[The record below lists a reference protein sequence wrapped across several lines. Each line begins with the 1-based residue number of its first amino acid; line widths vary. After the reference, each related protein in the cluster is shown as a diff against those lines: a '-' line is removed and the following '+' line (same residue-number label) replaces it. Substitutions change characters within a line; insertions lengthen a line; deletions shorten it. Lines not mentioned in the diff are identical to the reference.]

1 MTETESPG
9 HVGQADETNHRVF
22 LVIVDDSEEMRVALR
37 FAALRA
43 KNTGGRVALVR
54 DIEPA
59 GGFHHWAGVGELMQ
73 DEARQTA
80 EERLSDLAGE
90 VVELSNQ
97 IPALYVRVGPIVDEL
112 AALIEEEPSISILVL
127 AAGTSKD
134 GPGPLVSFLSGKGAN
149 SLRIPITIVPGN
161 LSIEQIEALT

>member
-1 MTETESPG
+1 MSDTASSGSGSRTGPS
-9 HVGQADETNHRVF
+9 HHRVF
-22 LVIVDDSEEMRVALR
+22 LVVVDDSEEMRVALR

-43 KNTGGRVALVR
+43 KSTGGRVALFR

-73 DEARQTA
+73 DEARQDA
-80 EERLSDLAGE
+80 EKLLSDLAGE
-90 VVELSNQ
+90 VVELSGQ
-97 IPALYVRVGPIVDEL
+97 IPALYVRLGPIVEEL
-112 AALIEEEPSISILVL
+112 VALVEEEPTISILVL
-127 AAGTSKD
+127 AAGISKD

-161 LSIEQIEALT
+161 LTIEQIEALT

>member
-1 MTETESPG
+1 MTETAPPG
-9 HVGQADETNHRVF
+9 PDSRTDQSQHRVF
-22 LVIVDDSEEMRVALR
+22 LVVVDDSEEMRVALR

-43 KNTGGRVALVR
+43 KNTGGRVALFR

-73 DEARQTA
+73 DEARQEA

-90 VVELSNQ
+90 VVELSGQ
-97 IPALYVRVGPIVDEL
+97 IPALYVRVGPIVQEL
-112 AALIEEEPSISILVL
+112 SALIEEEPSISILVL

-161 LSIEQIEALT
+161 LTIEQIQALS

>member
-1 MTETESPG
+1 MSDTALSGSDSRIDQSDP
-9 HVGQADETNHRVF
+9 RVF
-22 LVIVDDSEEMRVALR
+22 LVVVDDSEEMRVALR

-43 KNTGGRVALVR
+43 KSTGGRVALFR

-73 DEARQTA
+73 DEARQDA
-80 EERLSDLAGE
+80 EKLISDLAGE
-90 VVELSNQ
+90 VVELSGQ
-97 IPALYVRVGPIVDEL
+97 IPALYVRVGPIVREL
-112 AALIEEEPSISILVL
+112 LALVEEEPSISILVL

-134 GPGPLVSFLSGKGAN
+134 GPGPLVSFLSGKGVN

-161 LSIEQIEALT
+161 LTIEQIEALT

>member
-1 MTETESPG
+1 MSEISSPG
-9 HVGQADETNHRVF
+9 SDSQSPVLPHRVF
-22 LVIVDDSEEMRVALR
+22 LVVVDDSEEMRVALR

-43 KNTGGRVALVR
+43 KNTGGRVALFR

-73 DEARQTA
+73 DEAREAA
-80 EERLSDLAGE
+80 EQRLSDLAGE
-90 VVELSNQ
+90 VVELSGQ

-112 AALIEEEPSISILVL
+112 TALVEEEPTISILVL

>member
-1 MTETESPG
+1 MSDTVSPG
-9 HVGQADETNHRVF
+9 SDSRTDPLQHRVF
-22 LVIVDDSEEMRVALR
+22 LVVVDDSEEMRVALR

-43 KNTGGRVALVR
+43 KSTGGRVALFR

-73 DEARQTA
+73 DEARQDA
-80 EERLSDLAGE
+80 EKLLSDLAGE
-90 VVELSNQ
+90 VVELSGQ
-97 IPALYVRVGPIVDEL
+97 IPALYVRVGPIVQEL
-112 AALIEEEPSISILVL
+112 VALVEEEPSISILVL

-161 LSIEQIEALT
+161 LTIEQIEALT

>member
-1 MTETESPG
+1 MSETASPG
-9 HVGQADETNHRVF
+9 SDSQIDPTHHRVF
-22 LVIVDDSEEMRVALR
+22 LVVVDDSEEMRVALR

-43 KNTGGRVALVR
+43 KNSGGRVALFR

-73 DEARQTA
+73 DEARQDA
-80 EERLSDLAGE
+80 EKLLSDLAGE
-90 VVELSNQ
+90 VVELSGQ
-97 IPALYVRVGPIVDEL
+97 IPALYVRVGPIVEEL
-112 AALIEEEPSISILVL
+112 VALVEEEPTISILVL

-134 GPGPLVSFLSGKGAN
+134 GPGPLISFLSGKGAN

-161 LSIEQIEALT
+161 LTIGQIEALT